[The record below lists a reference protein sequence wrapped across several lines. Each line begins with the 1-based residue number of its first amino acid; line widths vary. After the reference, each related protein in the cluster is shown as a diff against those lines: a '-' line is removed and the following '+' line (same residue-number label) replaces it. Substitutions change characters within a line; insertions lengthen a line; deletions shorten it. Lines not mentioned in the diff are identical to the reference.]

1 MLPAEILGHI
11 LLMALSQEALEQR
24 KRLKDYWDRSRTVPA
39 TQRGRTSSKQ
49 QAGWTDV
56 TKHSAKNQP
65 WNRGGWVGIANPLR
79 YSEVVEEGVYRPRG
93 EGTTTPP
100 SITRWGR
107 AEGEVSPDHA
117 LVGWWG
123 EERLQ
128 NLRTVWATTSR
139 VLR

>member
-1 MLPAEILGHI
+1 
-11 LLMALSQEALEQR
+11 MAC
-24 KRLKDYWDRSRTVPA
+24 
-39 TQRGRTSSKQ
+39 
-49 QAGWTDV
+49 
-56 TKHSAKNQP
+56 
-65 WNRGGWVGIANPLR
+65 PLHD
-79 YSEVVEEGVYRPRG
+79 SEVVEEGANCPRG
-93 EGTTTPP
+93 EGTATPP

-107 AEGEVSPDHA
+107 AEGEVSPNHA